1 MASSPSDTK
10 AASQVA
16 KGKLALLFNNPQ
28 EDGHCPRLVRPAD
41 FKPSGLVTPNDFKP
55 SGLVTRLVTPADFLL
70 SGMVTP
76 ADFLPSEEERGDV
89 LKQVGDL
96 LKLVEKMLDGGQE
109 TREELEKPKS

>member
-10 AASQVA
+10 AKNCKFAASQVA
-16 KGKLALLFNNPQ
+16 KANNPQ
-28 EDGHCPRLVRPAD
+28 EDGYCPRLVRPAD

-55 SGLVTRLVTPADFLL
+55 SGLVTPNDFLL

-96 LKLVEKMLDGGQE
+96 MKLVEKMLDGGQE